1 MKQPT
6 ISEIT
11 KQIQRYINGELS
23 RENVSDW
30 AYTYIKNDKLIE
42 EFDSKAWD
50 YLMTVY
56 GMDLLVSPNVY
67 LHSLNEI
74 KDWIKECDVEN

>member
-42 EFDSKAWD
+42 QIDSKSWD
-50 YLMTVY
+50 Y
-56 GMDLLVSPNVY
+56 
-67 LHSLNEI
+67 
-74 KDWIKECDVEN
+74 

>member
-56 GMDLLVSPNVY
+56 GMDLLVSPTVY